1 MEVASPPSRFFHM
14 SRSFDIDEA
23 LAIAAKNHGVAVIPD
38 ESGNRATAYFLTP
51 AAYQAMVSSRPPV
64 RSKKPTRGERKRRAR
79 ERQRTQE
86 RERQRMKVH
95 RRLFS

>member
-23 LAIAAKNHGVAVIPD
+23 LSVAAKNHGVAVIPD

-79 ERQRTQE
+79 ERHLNEQRE
-86 RERQRMKVH
+86 RERLKFR